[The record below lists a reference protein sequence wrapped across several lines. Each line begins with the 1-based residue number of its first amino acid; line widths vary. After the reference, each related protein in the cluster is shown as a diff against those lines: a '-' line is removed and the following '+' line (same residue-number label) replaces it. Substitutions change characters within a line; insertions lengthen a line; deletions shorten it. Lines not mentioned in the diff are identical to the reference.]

1 MITKENVFIQW
12 EELSEFCRYLQLL
25 FTDTTLYIFILNQY
39 LKMMIDHVENTA
51 LSNFDVV
58 QQGILIS
65 QLFRLNE
72 VLLRKHDIQSTWSLV
87 WRFRNVRVVQNSF
100 ETCDVNQFNEN
111 TRTEFGDAII
121 HEPHE
126 ITEFTA
132 IILLLQYLLTITIC
146 HYQVDDA
153 QLRSYINDLLN

>member
-1 MITKENVFIQW
+1 MTKENVSIQW

-25 FTDTTLYIFILNQY
+25 FSDTTLYIFILNQY

-58 QQGILIS
+58 QRGILIS
-65 QLFRLNE
+65 QLFCLNE
-72 VLLRKHDIQSTWSLV
+72 VLLRKQDIQSTWSLV

-100 ETCDVNQFNEN
+100 DTCDVNHFNEN

-126 ITEFTA
+126 ITEIHCNYF
-132 IILLLQYLLTITIC
+132 IIIVLINHKKLSLL
-146 HYQVDDA
+146 
-153 QLRSYINDLLN
+153 S

>member
-1 MITKENVFIQW
+1 MTKENVSIQW

-25 FTDTTLYIFILNQY
+25 FSDTTLYIFILNQY
-39 LKMMIDHVENTA
+39 LKMMIEHVENTA
-51 LSNFDVV
+51 LLNFDVV

-111 TRTEFGDAII
+111 STEFGDAII

-132 IILLLQYLLTITIC
+132 IILLIQYLLTIKMC
-146 HYQVDDA
+146 HYQVDNA